1 MGEVNF
7 YLKKAEK
14 STGLSL
20 IYLQFK
26 YKGNK
31 LVFSFGQSIDPKNWN
46 DNKQRVKSNKQTT
59 ADGDHSLNDL
69 LGNLKEVCEKA
80 YKDELKN
87 GTPTTDTLKSYLIR
101 FINQNTDAE
110 KIERETFFSL
120 LDRFIS
126 GEVKISRGEKKKI
139 GRSRAQGTINN
150 YHALKIHLLDFE
162 RLKRYRVDFDTMNKD
177 FFNKYTSFL
186 KDHIWKNQWNEQ
198 KGQLLK
204 KRKTIVASQPGAG
217 LSNSSIAKDIRK
229 LKVVMNEAVEMGYT
243 NNHEF
248 RKGYFSYSEDETDAV
263 SLSDQEIIK
272 LYRRDF
278 SDNKK
283 LEQVRDLFV
292 FSSFIGLRYSDIS
305 SIGPDNIVSIEDEL
319 FIKTITQKTK
329 ELVIIPCNP
338 IVLKIFEK
346 YQGNKNRLPRAFAN
360 QVYNRYVKDVCKM
373 AGLTEKGRLSTD
385 PKKELW
391 ECISSHTARRSF
403 ATNLYLDG
411 YPVNEIMKCTSHKTE
426 KAFWKYIKVSK
437 LDSAKRLM
445 KHQKANWSA
454 KILQVEK
461 AA

>member
-7 YLKKAEK
+7 YLKKAEE

-31 LVFSFGQSIDPKNWN
+31 LVFSFSQSIDPDNWN
-46 DNKQRVKSNKQTT
+46 ANKQRVKSNKQTT

-69 LGNLKEVCEKA
+69 LHNLKEICEKA

-87 GTPTTDTLKSYLIR
+87 GTPTTDTLKQYLVR

-110 KIERETFFSL
+110 NIERETLFSL
-120 LDRFIS
+120 LDRFTS

-139 GRSRAQGTINN
+139 GRARARGTINN
-150 YHALKIHLLDFE
+150 FETLKKHLLNFE
-162 RLKRYRVDFDTMNKD
+162 RLKRYRIDFDNINKE
-177 FFNKYTSFL
+177 FFNKYTTFL
-186 KDHIWKNQWNEQ
+186 KDHLPAKYKDW
-198 KGQLLK
+198 
-204 KRKTIVASQPGAG
+204 TPGI
-217 LSNSSIAKDIRK
+217 SNSSIAKDIRT
-229 LKVVMNEAVEMGYT
+229 LKVVMNEAVENGYT
-243 NNHEF
+243 NNQEF
-248 RKGYFSYSEDETDAV
+248 KKAYFSYAEDEADSV
-263 SLSDQEIIK
+263 YLSDQEIIK
-272 LYRRDF
+272 LSRRDF
-278 SDNKK
+278 SNNKK

-305 SIGPDNIVSIEDEL
+305 SIGPDNIVSIEGEL

-338 IVLKIFEK
+338 IVLKIFDK
-346 YQGNKNRLPRAFAN
+346 YQSNQNRLPRAFAN

-437 LDSAKRLM
+437 LDSAKRLS
-445 KHQKANWSA
+445 KHQKANWSQ
-454 KILQVEK
+454 KILQVERSV
-461 AA
+461 A

>member
-1 MGEVNF
+1 MGTINF
-7 YLKKAEK
+7 YLKKAEE
-14 STGLSL
+14 STGRSL

-26 YKGNK
+26 YSGNR
-31 LVFSFGQSIDPKNWN
+31 LVYSFGQTVDPKNWN
-46 DNKQRVKSNKQTT
+46 ANKQRVKSNKETT

-69 LGNLKEVCEKA
+69 LHNLKEVCEKA

-87 GTPTTDTLKSYLIR
+87 GTPTTDTLRSYLVR
-101 FINQNTDAE
+101 FVNQNTDAE

-150 YHALKIHLLDFE
+150 FHTLKIHLLDFE
-162 RLKRYRVDFDTMNKD
+162 RVKRYRVDFDTINKD

-186 KDHIWKNQWNEQ
+186 KDHIWKNKWNQQ
-198 KGQLLK
+198 KGERLK
-204 KRKTIVASQPGAG
+204 KRVTVIARQVGAG
-217 LSNSSIAKDIRK
+217 LSNSSIAKDIRTF
-229 LKVVMNEAVEMGYT
+229 KVVMNEAIEFGYS

-248 RKGYFSYSEDETDAV
+248 RKGYFGYTEDEPDSV
-263 SLSDQEIIK
+263 SLSDQELIK
-272 LYRRDF
+272 LYRLKIT
-278 SDNKK
+278 NKK
-283 LEQVRDLFV
+283 LEQVKDLFV
-292 FSSFIGLRYSDIS
+292 FSSFVGLRYSDIS
-305 SIGPDNIVSIEDEL
+305 SIGPDNIVSIDGEL

-338 IVLKIFEK
+338 IVLEIFDK
-346 YQGNKNRLPRAFAN
+346 YENSPNRLPRAFTN
-360 QVYNRYVKDVCKM
+360 QVYNRYLKDVCKL
-373 AGLTEKGRLSTD
+373 AGLKEKGRLSTD

-426 KAFWKYIKVSK
+426 GAFWKYIKVSK
-437 LDSAKRLM
+437 LDSAKRLS